1 MLAALDALAIALYVE
16 IDDFLEP
23 RRGPGRRPKLSDAEL
38 ITLAVC
44 QVFLG
49 LPNDRQFLA
58 LARYRLGHLFPV
70 LIDPSGYNRRV
81 RALAAAARVPGDEQR
96 PLQRPLSQARLRAAR
111 AARLHLSRAHPAR
124 EPLGTGSVEP
134 MKLYVC

>member
-23 RRGPGRRPKLSDAEL
+23 RRGPGRPPKLSDAEL

-49 LPNDRQFLA
+49 LPNC
-58 LARYRLGHLFPV
+58 G
-70 LIDPSGYNRRV
+70 
-81 RALAAAARVPGDEQR
+81 
-96 PLQRPLSQARLRAAR
+96 SQASRAAVR
-111 AARLHLSRAHPAR
+111 
-124 EPLGTGSVEP
+124 SVLE
-134 MKLYVC
+134 L

>member
-1 MLAALDALAIALYVE
+1 MDSGHMLAAMGELGPIRLGVLAALDALAIALYVE

-23 RRGPGRRPKLSDAEL
+23 RRGPGRPPRLSDAEL

-58 LARYRLGHLFPV
+58 LARYRLGHLFPT
-70 LIDPSGYNRRV
+70 LTS
-81 RALAAAARVPGDEQR
+81 
-96 PLQRPLSQARLRAAR
+96 
-111 AARLHLSRAHPAR
+111 PATTA
-124 EPLGTGSVEP
+124 G
-134 MKLYVC
+134 